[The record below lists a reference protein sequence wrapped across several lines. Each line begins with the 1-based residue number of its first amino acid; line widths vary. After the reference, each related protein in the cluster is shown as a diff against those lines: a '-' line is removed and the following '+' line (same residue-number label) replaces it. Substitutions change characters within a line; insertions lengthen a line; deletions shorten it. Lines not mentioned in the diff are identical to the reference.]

1 MDRNALHLPCA
12 VPVFFFGVF
21 FGAERGAIEL
31 MEPNPIEQVH
41 LPHMGYFMGIED
53 GL

>member
-41 LPHMGYFMGIED
+41 LPHMGYFMGIEV